1 MKLRVHLGLLSFS
14 RAGETGRLHKAFFF
28 SLQVQEHDMFA
39 NKVMAGKF
47 I

>member
-14 RAGETGRLHKAFFF
+14 RGGKTGQLHKAFF
-28 SLQVQEHDMFA
+28 SLRVQEQDMFA